1 MSKRDDIQLVLDM
14 IESCER
20 IQAYTA
26 GSTGFESQMVCDA
39 VTRNLEIIGEAA
51 NRLSEAGRSA
61 HPECP
66 WDEIRGFRNR
76 LVHEYFGVDYD
87 VVWMIVQHDIPTLLI
102 HLKRWQAELS

>member
-39 VTRNLEIIGEAA
+39 VARNLEIIGEAA
-51 NRLSEAGRSA
+51 LRFVDMASGSPSA
-61 HPECP
+61 
-66 WDEIRGFRNR
+66 IRARCR
-76 LVHEYFGVDYD
+76 
-87 VVWMIVQHDIPTLLI
+87 
-102 HLKRWQAELS
+102 